1 MNLIINQR
9 KLISAVKM
17 VERIVSKNISL
28 PILNTILLKTDNGR
42 LKLSAT
48 NLEIGI
54 NYWLGAKINED
65 GEVAVPAR
73 IFSDFIS
80 NITDEKLSLTVKKN
94 IITIN
99 SDHYKTQILGMET
112 KDFPIIPKIKK
123 EISFKIN
130 SQSLK
135 TALISVLD
143 SAALSETRPEISGIY
158 VNISSKN
165 AEFAATDGC
174 RLSEKII
181 RLIDGKEKTFI
192 LPRNTAIEVVRIA
205 ESAENIENDL
215 SLAVSDNQ
223 ILFYG
228 DDFEIISR
236 LIDGHYPEYKRVI
249 PDKFTALA
257 KVNKSEFEKS
267 IRMASIF
274 SSSISDIKLKAGNEL
289 MEISA
294 KNSDRGEIS
303 ANLACEIKNKPFEVS
318 VNYHY
323 LLDGLKVLPAENVII
338 QFTGDGGPLVLK
350 GENQNDQTYVIMPL
364 RN

>member
-1 MNLIINQR
+1 MELIINQK
-9 KLISAVKM
+9 KLISAVRT
-17 VERIVSKNISL
+17 VEKVVSKNISL

-54 NYWLGAKINED
+54 NYWIGAKINKS

-73 IFSDFIS
+73 VFSDFI
-80 NITDEKLSLTVKKN
+80 NNVTDEKLSLTSQNN
-94 IITIN
+94 IVSIN

-112 KDFPIIPKIKK
+112 KDFPIVPQIKK
-123 EISFKIN
+123 EESFKIN
-130 SQSLK
+130 SQTLK

-143 SAALSETRPEISGIY
+143 STALSETRPELSGIY
-158 VNISSKN
+158 VNILSN
-165 AEFAATDGC
+165 RAEFAATDSF

-181 RLIDGKEKTFI
+181 NLHDGAKKIFI
-192 LPRNTAIEVVRIA
+192 LPRNTAIEIIRI
-205 ESAENIENDL
+205 AENIEDDL
-215 SLAVSDNQ
+215 NLSVSDNQ
-223 ILFYG
+223 ILVYS

-249 PDKFTALA
+249 PEKFVALA
-257 KVNKSEFEKS
+257 KVNKNEFEKS

-274 SSSISDIKLKAGNEL
+274 SSSISDIKLKAGKDL

-294 KNSDRGEIS
+294 KNSDRGEIN
-303 ANLACEIKNKPFEVS
+303 ADLACEIKNKPFEIS

-323 LLDGLKVLPAENVII
+323 LLDGLKVLPTEHVILE
-338 QFTGDGGPLVLK
+338 FTGDGSPLVLR
-350 GENQNDQTYVIMPL
+350 GEGQKDQTYVIMPL
-364 RN
+364 RS

>member
-1 MNLIINQR
+1 MDIIINQK
-9 KLISAVKM
+9 KLISAVRT
-17 VERIVSKNISL
+17 VEKAVSKNISL

-42 LKLSAT
+42 LNLSTT

-54 NYWLGAKINED
+54 NYWIGAKINKN

-80 NITDEKLSLTVKKN
+80 NITDEKLSLTAQNN
-94 IITIN
+94 IVSIN
-99 SDHYKTQILGMET
+99 SEHYKTQILGMDT
-112 KDFPIIPKIKK
+112 KDFPIIPQIKK
-123 EISFKIN
+123 EHSFKIN
-130 SQSLK
+130 NQILK

-143 SAALSETRPEISGIY
+143 STALSETRPELSGIY
-158 VNISSKN
+158 VCISKN
-165 AEFAATDGC
+165 RAEFAATDSF

-181 RLIDGKEKTFI
+181 SLHDSKEKTFI
-192 LPRNTAIEVVRIA
+192 LPRNTAIEIIRIA
-205 ESAENIENDL
+205 ESIDVNSDL

-223 ILFYG
+223 VIVFG

-249 PDKFTALA
+249 PEKFIALA
-257 KVNKSEFEKS
+257 KVNKAEFEKS

-274 SSSISDIKLKAGNEL
+274 SSSISDIKLKAGKES

-294 KNSDRGEIS
+294 KNSDRGEIN
-303 ANLACEIKNKPFEVS
+303 ADLACEIKNKPFEIS

-323 LLDGLKVLPAENVII
+323 LLDGLKVLPTEHVILE
-338 QFTGDGGPLVLK
+338 FTGDGSPLVLK
-350 GENQNDQTYVIMPL
+350 GEGSKDQTYVIMPL
-364 RN
+364 RS

>member
-1 MNLIINQR
+1 MDIVVNQK
-9 KLISAVKM
+9 KLISAVRT
-17 VERIVSKNISL
+17 VEKAVSKNISL

-54 NYWLGAKINED
+54 NYWLGAKINES

-73 IFSDFIS
+73 IFSDFIN

-94 IITIN
+94 IVAIN
-99 SDHYKTQILGMET
+99 SEHYKTQILGMDT
-112 KDFPIIPKIKK
+112 KDFPIIPQIKK
-123 EISFKIN
+123 ETSFKIN
-130 SQSLK
+130 SQTLK

-143 SAALSETRPEISGIY
+143 SVSLSETRPELSGVY
-158 VNISSKN
+158 VNISTN
-165 AEFAATDGC
+165 RAEFAATDSF

-181 RLIDGKEKTFI
+181 GLSDGKNKTFI
-192 LPRNTAIEVVRIA
+192 LPRNTAIEIIRI
-205 ESAENIENDL
+205 AENIEGEL

-223 ILFYG
+223 VIVFG
-228 DDFEIISR
+228 EDFEIISR

-249 PDKFTALA
+249 PEKFIALA
-257 KVNKSEFEKS
+257 KVNKTEFEKS

-274 SSSISDIKLKAGNEL
+274 SSSISDIKLKAGKDQ

-294 KNSDRGEIS
+294 KNSDRGEIT
-303 ANLACEIKNKPFEVS
+303 ADLACEIKNKSFEIS

-323 LLDGLKVLPAENVII
+323 LLDGLKVLPTENVVIE
-338 QFTGDGGPLVLK
+338 FTGDGSPLVLK
-350 GENQNDQTYVIMPL
+350 GENQKDQTYVIMPL
-364 RN
+364 RS